1 MKYKQADLARELHI
15 SRQAVSMAAKENPP
29 RVIIAADGYID
40 SEDETNAFYIE
51 NIKIKKGILSALE
64 KPIQKSEPKKTKIIK
79 PEIEEPDDIPAELL
93 PYTEN
98 DEDGKPKSKVP
109 LGQQKLYLEVEIL
122 KGKNEKQKLENRKAR
137 ADLVEMESL
146 CFTVFNYLSA
156 LNKNILEMPLSFVD
170 EFKSAQ
176 LAGKSKSDLIDIL
189 RKPISA
195 SIADTVSDVKKE
207 IDRYKRSVRTDLK
220 NEK

>member
-1 MKYKQADLARELHI
+1 
-15 SRQAVSMAAKENPP
+15 MAAKENPP
-29 RVIIAADGYID
+29 RVIIDSDGYID

-51 NIKIKKGILSALE
+51 NIKIKKGIIPSPERPKKQTLQKKQTKKE
-64 KPIQKSEPKKTKIIK
+64 KPAPENEKETEAEIPDENEQQK
-79 PEIEEPDDIPAELL
+79 PAHLQSG
-93 PYTEN
+93 N
-98 DEDGKPKSKVP
+98 NSKEP
-109 LGQQKLYLEVEIL
+109 LGKQKLILEIEIL

-189 RKPISA
+189 RLPISTA
-195 SIADTVSDVKKE
+195 ITESVSDIKKE
-207 IDRYKRSVRTDLK
+207 IERYRRAVRTDLK
-220 NEK
+220 HEK